1 MKVHG
6 KQKVLLIQLF
16 MKVSS
21 VGVDKTAKA
30 DMLVFQVRKR
40 GVPSAHSVIL
50 PVFPM
55 RVRCLFFFL
64 FFCSALAGA
73 ANDDLAGRIS
83 ALKFEQSALRNSFS
97 DQLQEQNARLNS
109 ELAQTRVQLQQLNE
123 AQQAQHQQLRLQF
136 AVFSALF
143 LVAALGACCLPFY
156 LAQRRQ
162 QSVRKEAETS
172 ARDLKTAR
180 DLLEQMRGDFK
191 AIQGKMRDYRSE
203 FDLRLAEMKL
213 HELAMQQCVQTPALP
228 AQDFPSAEL
237 AEPQDD
243 RAVWRD
249 EADSFRALLL
259 AEPDED
265 RHRRKLVQALLQG
278 LESGADVSDEG
289 LRQCTVLLEQAPAD
303 ADLQRSAGR
312 FLLARALRLKA
323 ADDLAAA
330 ETYLLEAE
338 RLQRGIAAYE
348 LVVLYAQSGRLV
360 EARKR
365 LALARLAGVA
375 RLEKLALL
383 QSDPQLAP
391 LREQDWF
398 QSYLQTLAEDLVLA

>member
-1 MKVHG
+1 M
-6 KQKVLLIQLF
+6 
-16 MKVSS
+16 
-21 VGVDKTAKA
+21 DKTAKA

-50 PVFPM
+50 PVFHM
-55 RVRCLFFFL
+55 RVRCLFFSL

-83 ALKFEQSALRNSFS
+83 ALKFEQSALRNSVS
-97 DQLQEQNARLNS
+97 DQLREQNARLSS
-109 ELAQTRVQLQQLNE
+109 ELAQTRVQLQQLHE
-123 AQQAQHQQLRLQF
+123 VQQAQHQQLRLHF

-143 LVAALGACCLPFY
+143 LAAALGACGLPFY

-162 QSVRKEAETS
+162 KSVRKEADSS

-213 HELAMQQCVQTPALP
+213 HELAMQQCVPAPLALP
-228 AQDFPSAEL
+228 TQDFPSAEL
-237 AEPQDD
+237 AEPQDAQ
-243 RAVWRD
+243 AVWRD
-249 EADSFRALLL
+249 EADSFRALLV
-259 AEPDED
+259 AEPDEVL
-265 RHRRKLVQALLQG
+265 HRRKLVQALLQG

-289 LRQCTVLLEQAPAD
+289 LRECTVLLELAPAD
-303 ADLQRSAGR
+303 ADLQLSAGR
-312 FLLARALRLKA
+312 FLLARALRLKV